1 MSTGRPSD
9 HRSSFRPIR
18 ARPWIST
25 LWGVVN
31 PAVRT
36 FLAEP
41 AVADPPRRVWRDW
54 VLLAAV
60 VVSGVLEALLRTD
73 LAWPVASLIVWLG
86 AGVTV
91 LWRRTHPLAMLT
103 IAFGAAMAFGI
114 AGAVAGTATPPGL
127 YTMGMVLVF
136 PYSLVRW
143 ASGRDIAIGA
153 AIMLLAWVVG
163 ITTDPGPISE
173 AIGGLTV
180 LVLPA
185 AIGGVVRYRDTART
199 RQLEEV
205 KLREREQLAR
215 ELHDTVAHHVSAIVI
230 QAQAGRAL
238 AASRPE
244 AAADVLGVIEQEAVR
259 TLDEMRG
266 MVGALRRDTD
276 ALLTPQQGIADIR
289 RLAGTSPPDLTID
302 VRLDGDFSTVEP
314 VVDAAAYR
322 IAQESLTNAIRHAHR
337 ATRVDIHV
345 AASPDGVELTIVDDG
360 EHAGGSGHT
369 GFGLVGMAERAKL
382 LGGSLEA
389 GALDPRGWRV
399 RATLPRRV
407 VTSA

>member
-1 MSTGRPSD
+1 MNT
-9 HRSSFRPIR
+9 
-18 ARPWIST
+18 A
-25 LWGVVN
+25 L
-31 PAVRT
+31 RT

-41 AVADPPRRVWRDW
+41 AAPDPPARVWRDW

-73 LAWPVASLIVWLG
+73 LSWPVASLVVWLG

-91 LWRRTHPLAMLT
+91 LWRRTHPLAMLA
-103 IAFGAAMAFGI
+103 IAFGAAMALGI
-114 AGAVAGTATPPGL
+114 AGAIAGTATPPGL
-127 YTMGMVLVF
+127 YTMAMVLLL

-199 RQLEEV
+199 RELEEV

-238 AASRPE
+238 ASTRPE
-244 AAADVLGVIEQEAVR
+244 AAVDILGVIEQEASR

-289 RLAGTSPPDLTID
+289 RLADTAPPELTID
-302 VRLDGDFSTVEP
+302 VRVDGDVSTIEP

-322 IAQESLTNAIRHAHR
+322 IAQESLTNAIRHAQR
-337 ATRVDIHV
+337 ATRIDIRV
-345 AASPDGVELTIVDDG
+345 VTSPDDVELTIVDDG

-369 GFGLVGMAERAKL
+369 GFGLVGMTERAKL

-389 GALDPRGWRV
+389 GAVDPRGWQV

-407 VTSA
+407 VTTA